1 MKICAPSKID
11 NRIVI
16 IGNIGLPAF
25 LMDTPKSVMFD
36 AGMSVMGPAYA
47 DAIEKALGKRQLDL
61 LCITHSHYDHLG
73 ASFYLKHR
81 FPKLK
86 LAGHPL
92 VVDVMK
98 NPRAVATMKGLSDAI
113 RQLIGTMDQSTE
125 FVPPE
130 IDIALKEGDIIN
142 PGEGLIVRVIETPGH
157 TRDSITY
164 YIDPI
169 GAVVPG
175 EALGVVQLD
184 GDICPEFLT
193 DFNSY
198 VASAQKI
205 IAKDPLI
212 ILMPHGPSLTKND
225 AKEFLEG
232 VIPAAYTWRDMIL
245 ECLHESGMDINA
257 ASDRLFG
264 RLYNPSI
271 ISQEKN
277 AFRVNLR
284 AKVSCIAKLDHNVL

>member
-11 NRIVI
+11 NRIVM

-25 LMDTPKSVMFD
+25 LMDTPKPVLFD
-36 AGMSVMGPAYA
+36 AGMSVMGPSYA
-47 DAIEKALGKRQLDL
+47 EDIEKTLGPRQPDL

-73 ASFYLKHR
+73 ASSYLKHR

-92 VVDVMK
+92 VGEVMK

-113 RQLIGTMDQSTE
+113 RLLIGSMDQSTE

-130 IDIALKEGDIIN
+130 IDVALKEGDIID
-142 PGEGLIVRVIETPGH
+142 PGGGLTIRVLGTPGH
-157 TRDSITY
+157 TRDSLTY

-169 GAVVPG
+169 GAVIPG

-184 GDICPEFLT
+184 GGICPEFLT

-212 ILMPHGPSLTKND
+212 ILMPHGPSLTKDD

-232 VIPAAYTWRDMIL
+232 VIPAAYTWRDIIL
-245 ECLHESGMDINA
+245 ECLHESGMDINT
-257 ASDRLFG
+257 ASERLFI
-264 RLYNPSI
+264 RLYDPSI

-284 AKVSCIAKLDHNVL
+284 AKVSCIARHDHDVL